1 MSRILEKVWA
11 DSDKA
16 TEISVAFAVS
26 ICQALLDPDSGTI
39 KIKEDVLERNLKKN
53 LVCFAIV

>member
-26 ICQALLDPDSGTI
+26 ISQALLDPDSGTI

>member
-16 TEISVAFAVS
+16 TDMSIAFAVS
-26 ICQALLDPDSGTI
+26 VSQALLNPNSGTI
-39 KIKEDVLERNLKKN
+39 KIKEEVLERNLKKN

>member
-26 ICQALLDPDSGTI
+26 ISQALLDPDSGTI
-39 KIKEDVLERNLKKN
+39 KIKEDVLERNFKKN